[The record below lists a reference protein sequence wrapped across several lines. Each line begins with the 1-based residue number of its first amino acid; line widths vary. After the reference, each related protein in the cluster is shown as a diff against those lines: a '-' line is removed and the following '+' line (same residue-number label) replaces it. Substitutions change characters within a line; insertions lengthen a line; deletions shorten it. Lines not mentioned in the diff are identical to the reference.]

1 MLLTVTQS
9 VPAAPDFGASLTPRI
24 PWFVKFPRATLHASH
39 YDFPR
44 RTLELP

>member
-9 VPAAPDFGASLTPRI
+9 VPAAPRFGVSLTLRI
-24 PWFVKFPRATLHASH
+24 PWSVKFSKGNTDASH